1 MVLTSIGIID
11 DQRVL
16 GNPVVNCYTS
26 GTSTWCKCPGAQ
38 VIGIVVIGGGG
49 GGGDSI
55 NICTVG
61 CSTLNIAGG
70 GGGGGGGISSC
81 CLSSAN
87 VPDTATV
94 VVGNGG
100 LRGSPSTAGGH
111 SCFVGSGL
119 TVCAGGAC
127 RGQQNTSTSPSPYI
141 SNGGAGGSGT
151 AVNGNSGGSSC
162 GGPFNGFNA
171 GNSSGRTR
179 AGGGGGGSRYCNII
193 PTSCTSCTQG
203 TDSSSFL
210 YDPNWM
216 CGCGAI
222 CTTTVGKGGRGGNSS
237 LNFCQNVCGENGNA
251 GLVYIVQYF

>member
-1 MVLTSIGIID
+1 MIFSGIGIID
-11 DQRVL
+11 SSNKPPLVC
-16 GNPVVNCYTS
+16 CYTS
-26 GTSTWCKCPGAQ
+26 AGTFTWTKNPAAQ
-38 VIGIVVIGGGG
+38 AVGIVVIGGGG

-81 CLSSAN
+81 C
-87 VPDTATV
+87 VPSVDVPETATV

-100 LRGSPSTAGGH
+100 LRGSPSTGGGV

-141 SNGGAGGSGT
+141 SNGGAGGCGT
-151 AVNGNSGGSSC
+151 AVNGNCGGASC

-171 GNSSGRTR
+171 GNCSGRTR
-179 AGGGGGGSRYCNII
+179 AGGGGGGSRYCTS

-210 YDPNWM
+210 YDPNWT